1 MGSTADSKAHQTWYP
16 TKLRG
21 YRQAKGYKD
30 PVDSCLR
37 NAEKMGIKVFLGL
50 NFNADW
56 WAKAANDPTW
66 LYAQMDEGNRIA
78 DELYARYK
86 AKYPKAFHGWYWVW
100 EVDNLNYN
108 QPAQKQTLAKALEIN
123 VSHLHRMNRDM
134 PVMLCP
140 FMNYRVGVNANGYRD
155 LWKYVFANTSL
166 GKGDIFCPQDCVG
179 AGGLTLDKLAEW
191 FAALKQAVDSKPGLR
206 FWVDTETFDQTDW
219 TSGTMDRLVQQLRL
233 VRPYVD
239 TAITFAWS
247 HYYSPNNAAA
257 GWQKTWKDYMANRKL
272 DAQPPTEPVNF
283 KILRQGDGS
292 VRVSWLPSSDN
303 IGVCGYDIYRNGTR
317 ITRHQSGRETKP
329 TVYVDTSAP
338 VSERCRTRF
347 RHMISQAT
355 SPLVWARSS
364 RKIERLAHMAL
375 RHAFM
380 LVVCIAVSGAF
391 GRASVFTDD
400 ERAKIS
406 AYWNEP
412 GRYKV
417 TAPLVETED
426 SPWKARL
433 TPDASRWF
441 WSYQRAISA
450 GKNPPSVQPVGSG
463 PSFEAWETWVTARHA
478 YDKWAAGEGAIE
490 ANLAVRGKQRE
501 KPGAP
506 PPPHPGP
513 IPPDLLAAAG
523 NPPPLVGL

>member
-1 MGSTADSKAHQTWYP
+1 MAIPLKLLVILWLVSGVSSLAGAPRMPQSTMYMSGTFIQEYLVKDWEDYKWQSEYRYMKELGMTYLIFGSTADSKAHQTWYP

-123 VSHLHRMNRDM
+123 VSHLHRINRDM

-283 KILRQGDGS
+283 KVLRQGDGS

-338 VSERCRTRF
+338 VSEPVSYE
-347 RHMISQAT
+347 IQAYDFAGNK
-355 SPLVWARSS
+355 S
-364 RKIERLAHMAL
+364 
-375 RHAFM
+375 
-380 LVVCIAVSGAF
+380 
-391 GRASVFTDD
+391 
-400 ERAKIS
+400 
-406 AYWNEP
+406 
-412 GRYKV
+412 
-417 TAPLVETED
+417 
-426 SPWKARL
+426 ARL
-433 TPDASRWF
+433 
-441 WSYQRAISA
+441 
-450 GKNPPSVQPVGSG
+450 
-463 PSFEAWETWVTARHA
+463 
-478 YDKWAAGEGAIE
+478 
-490 ANLAVRGKQRE
+490 
-501 KPGAP
+501 
-506 PPPHPGP
+506 GP
-513 IPPDLLAAAG
+513 IQP
-523 NPPPLVGL
+523 